1 MQPNVIQQREFNFT
15 NEHFQKVK
23 TVLYA
28 HAGIVLAENKQDM
41 AYNRLVRRIR
51 ELDLQSFDQ
60 YLVDI
65 ESDIN
70 EFGLFINAM
79 TTNLTAFFRESHH
92 FDFIGNTIIP
102 QLALSGKKKLRIW
115 SAGCSL
121 GEEPYSLAM
130 QLLSSNIDISSWDVR
145 ILATDIDSDVL
156 DQARTGVYPQDRV
169 GALPKGYL
177 NKHFFKGSGRQSGSV
192 QARPELRE
200 MITFKY
206 LNLME
211 GWPLKGP
218 FDFIFCRNVMIYFDK
233 KTQAKLLEKM
243 AALLKTDGHLFIGH
257 SEALARHDSHFTLL
271 GKTIYQKDCRNDR

>member
-1 MQPNVIQQREFNFT
+1 MQSNVIQQREFCFT
-15 NEHFQKVK
+15 DAHFKKVK

-28 HAGIVLAENKQDM
+28 HAGIVLANNKQDM

-51 ELDLQSFDQ
+51 DLNLENFDQ
-60 YLVDI
+60 YLEDI

-70 EFGLFINAM
+70 EFSLFINAM

-92 FDFIGNTIIP
+92 FDFIAKTIIP
-102 QLALSGKKKLRIW
+102 QVALSGKRRLRIW

-130 QLLSSNIDISSWDVR
+130 ALLSSGQDMRNWDVR

-156 DQARTGVYPQDRV
+156 NKAKLGVYAEERV
-169 GALPKGYL
+169 AGLPRGYL
-177 NKHFFKGSGRQSGSV
+177 SKFFLKGKGNRAGDV
-192 QARPELRE
+192 QARAELRE

-211 GWPLKGP
+211 QWPLKGP
-218 FDFIFCRNVMIYFDK
+218 LDFIFCRNVMIYFDK
-233 KTQAKLLEKM
+233 KTQAKLLERM
-243 AALLKTDGHLFIGH
+243 AALLKPDGYLFVGH
-257 SEALARHDSHFTLL
+257 SEALARHDSHFKLI
-271 GKTIYQKDCRNDR
+271 GKTIYQKESRRG